1 MRVSCIRS
9 RIFSRIVVLAV
20 ASVTVDSSV
29 SEEAALTEAEDAST
43 FFVSVKEEE
52 EDEEVEFSSLGVDG
66 GWLDDDEEDFAEFAV
81 EGVVMDETKVVV
93 DVVVDEF
100 HRMRY
105 DSMLLL
111 LLLLLYL
118 PCRFV
123 IEYDNDCCCRP

>member
-1 MRVSCIRS
+1 M
-9 RIFSRIVVLAV
+9 LAV

-43 FFVSVKEEE
+43 FCVSVKEEE
-52 EDEEVEFSSLGVDG
+52 IEFSSLGVDG
-66 GWLDDDEEDFAEFAV
+66 GWLDDDEEEDFDEFAV
-81 EGVVMDETKVVV
+81 EGVVMGETKVVV

-105 DSMLLL
+105 DSMLS
-111 LLLLLYL
+111 LLLLYL

>member
-1 MRVSCIRS
+1 M
-9 RIFSRIVVLAV
+9 LAV

-66 GWLDDDEEDFAEFAV
+66 GWLDDDDEEDFDEFAV
-81 EGVVMDETKVVV
+81 EGVVMGETKVVV

-105 DSMLLL
+105 DSMLSLL
-111 LLLLLYL
+111 LLHL

-123 IEYDNDCCCRP
+123 IEYDNDCCCGP

>member
-1 MRVSCIRS
+1 M
-9 RIFSRIVVLAV
+9 
-20 ASVTVDSSV
+20 

-43 FFVSVKEEE
+43 FCVSVKEE
-52 EDEEVEFSSLGVDG
+52 EEVEFSSLGVDG

-105 DSMLLL
+105 DSMLSLL
-111 LLLLLYL
+111 LLHL

>member
-1 MRVSCIRS
+1 M
-9 RIFSRIVVLAV
+9 
-20 ASVTVDSSV
+20 

-66 GWLDDDEEDFAEFAV
+66 GWLDDDEEEDFDEFAV
-81 EGVVMDETKVVV
+81 EGVVMGETKVVV